1 MWWMESFGT
10 LIAALSIGFGVLYL
24 FGALVS
30 LNIYRNIKHLKW
42 MVGEKEDSAR
52 IKAKV
57 GRMMTNLG
65 FDVPPPPP
73 NPSDKHFNNYHRNF
87 SQLPNTN
94 EAMNSTLNETIS
106 YVESRT

>member
-42 MVGEKEDSAR
+42 IVGEKEENSR

-57 GRMMTNLG
+57 GRMMTSL
-65 FDVPPPPP
+65 
-73 NPSDKHFNNYHRNF
+73 SDHLPTNKHFNNYHRNF
-87 SQLPNTN
+87 NQQHDPSG
-94 EAMNSTLNETIS
+94 AMDSTINETIS

>member
-42 MVGEKEDSAR
+42 MVGEKEDNAR

-57 GRMMTNLG
+57 GRMMTSL
-65 FDVPPPPP
+65 
-73 NPSDKHFNNYHRNF
+73 SDHLPTNKHFNNYHRNF
-87 SQLPNTN
+87 NN
-94 EAMNSTLNETIS
+94 NSNHQQDPSGACMDSTMNETIS

>member
-10 LIAALSIGFGVLYL
+10 LIAAMSIAFGVLYL

-30 LNIYRNIKHLKW
+30 LNIYRNIRHLKW
-42 MVGEKEDSAR
+42 MVNEKEDGAR

-57 GRMMTNLG
+57 NRMINNLG
-65 FDVPPPPP
+65 LSVPAV
-73 NPSDKHFNNYHRNF
+73 NTTIGNNYQRNF
-87 SQLPNTN
+87 NYNQDP
-94 EAMNSTLNETIS
+94 MNSTMNDTIS